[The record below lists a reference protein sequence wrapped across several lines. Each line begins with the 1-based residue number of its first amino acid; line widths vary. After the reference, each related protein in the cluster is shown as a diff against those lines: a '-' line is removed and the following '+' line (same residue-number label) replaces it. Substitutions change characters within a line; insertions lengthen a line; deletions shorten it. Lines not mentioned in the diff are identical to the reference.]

1 MNPSTDRFQDISQGS
16 HGWPDMPP
24 SGEPETVMCESLGL
38 LPQQPL
44 QPCLHRGSS
53 RSPQVGSWMER
64 GSHSSPPQ
72 PASEGMGF
80 GALSLVS
87 CSFLALSE
95 QPRSVQ
101 QTQGLSACVGPSP
114 APGAR
119 DPGTDETRSLRSG
132 CFLPF
137 VGGWFHMGT
146 PFPYSQM
153 LCLCVVTAVFSVL
166 LYNLFTSVLA
176 LHCCTGSTHQL
187 PCGGFSLLWFL
198 LWRSVG
204 SVALGLR

>member
-1 MNPSTDRFQDISQGS
+1 MLRLKGVNPSTDRFQDTSQGS
-16 HGWPDMPP
+16 HRWPDVPP
-24 SGEPETVMCESLGL
+24 SGELETVMCEILGL

-53 RSPQVGSWMER
+53 RSPRVGSWMER

-72 PASEGMGF
+72 PALEGMGSSV
-80 GALSLVS
+80 LSLVS

-119 DPGTDETRSLRSG
+119 DLGTDETRSLRSG
-132 CFLPF
+132 CFLPSAG
-137 VGGWFHMGT
+137 VGFTWEPLFHILRC
-146 PFPYSQM
+146 Y
-153 LCLCVVTAVFSVL
+153 ASV
-166 LYNLFTSVLA
+166 
-176 LHCCTGSTHQL
+176 
-187 PCGGFSLLWFL
+187 W
-198 LWRSVG
+198 
-204 SVALGLR
+204 